1 MIFEKMVSDMA
12 YLFFRFKLSHQKDR
26 ADPNILTSLRST
38 RECHASKTSWVESR
52 QVLDADR
59 WIIRKSPYDYDYG
72 TYGTKTPRTDMRHG
86 RVGSV
91 LSDPVY
97 RGGETLAE
105 PGVITEG
112 IISEGV
118 ISEGVIS
125 EGVISDG
132 VISEGIISEGVIS
145 GEPQRVLRT
154 PMRAPLRS
162 PLGSQGEIIIE

>member
-1 MIFEKMVSDMA
+1 MLAKHHVLNRAKCWI
-12 YLFFRFKLSHQKDR
+12 LIGGLS
-26 ADPNILTSLRST
+26 
-38 RECHASKTSWVESR
+38 ASCLGCSVCP
-52 QVLDADR
+52 
-59 WIIRKSPYDYDYG
+59 SPYDYDYG

-97 RGGETLAE
+97 RGGETLVE

-112 IISEGV
+112 I
-118 ISEGVIS
+118 IS

-132 VISEGIISEGVIS
+132 VISEGIISESVIS
-145 GEPQRVLRT
+145 GEPQRVLRS

>member
-1 MIFEKMVSDMA
+1 MLAKHYVWN
-12 YLFFRFKLSHQKDR
+12 R
-26 ADPNILTSLRST
+26 AKSSILLGWLT
-38 RECHASKTSWVESR
+38 ASCLGCSVCP
-52 QVLDADR
+52 
-59 WIIRKSPYDYDYG
+59 SPYDYDYG

-97 RGGETLAE
+97 RGGETLVE
-105 PGVITEG
+105 PDVITEG
-112 IISEGV
+112 IISEEI
-118 ISEGVIS
+118 ISEEIIS
-125 EGVISDG
+125 EG

-162 PLGSQGEIIIE
+162 PLRSQGEIIIE

>member
-1 MIFEKMVSDMA
+1 MLAKHHGLNRAKCWMLIGG
-12 YLFFRFKLSHQKDR
+12 LS
-26 ADPNILTSLRST
+26 
-38 RECHASKTSWVESR
+38 ASCLGCSVCP
-52 QVLDADR
+52 
-59 WIIRKSPYDYDYG
+59 SPYDYDYG

-97 RGGETLAE
+97 RGGETLVE
-105 PGVITEG
+105 PGVITEGVITEGVITEG

-118 ISEGVIS
+118 S
-125 EGVISDG
+125 
-132 VISEGIISEGVIS
+132 S
-145 GEPQRVLRT
+145 GEQQRVLRS

>member
-1 MIFEKMVSDMA
+1 MLAKHYVWN
-12 YLFFRFKLSHQKDR
+12 R
-26 ADPNILTSLRST
+26 AKSSILLGWLT
-38 RECHASKTSWVESR
+38 ASCLGCSVCP
-52 QVLDADR
+52 
-59 WIIRKSPYDYDYG
+59 SPYDYDYG

-125 EGVISDG
+125 DG

-162 PLGSQGEIIIE
+162 PLRSQGEIIIE

>member
-1 MIFEKMVSDMA
+1 MLAKHHVLNRAKCWI
-12 YLFFRFKLSHQKDR
+12 LIGGLS
-26 ADPNILTSLRST
+26 
-38 RECHASKTSWVESR
+38 ASCLGCSVCP
-52 QVLDADR
+52 
-59 WIIRKSPYDYDYG
+59 SPYDYDYG

-118 ISEGVIS
+118 ISEG
-125 EGVISDG
+125 
-132 VISEGIISEGVIS
+132 IISESVIS
-145 GEPQRVLRT
+145 GEPQRVLRS